1 MSSMSLEDDDTDEQL
16 VRRAQGGDVRAFE
29 MLVVKY
35 QRRVERLIGRLVR
48 DVDLVADISQE
59 TFLRAWRGLASFR
72 GESAFYTWLYRIAV
86 NSAKRALEGLRR
98 DPVVTESSLVRGGDE
113 EDQEPLSE
121 RAAPSDGVT
130 PESLLAGKELSA
142 AVQAAVAALPED
154 FRRALELREVEGL
167 TYEEIAQALAC
178 PVGTVRSRIHRARE
192 AVAAS
197 LRPLLGG
204 EGRPW

>member
-1 MSSMSLEDDDTDEQL
+1 MTFDDDSDEQL
-16 VRRAQGGDVRAFE
+16 VRRAQAGDVRAFE

-59 TFLRAWRGLASFR
+59 TFLRAWRGLATFR

-86 NSAKRALEGLRR
+86 NSAKRALEGLQR
-98 DPVVTESSLVRGGDE
+98 DPVVTEASLVRGGDD
-113 EDQEPLSE
+113 EDQEPLLE
-121 RAAPSDGVT
+121 RSAQSDGVT
-130 PESLLAGKELSA
+130 PEGLLAGKELAA
-142 AVQAAVAALPED
+142 AVQAAVAELPED

-167 TYEEIAQALAC
+167 AYEEIAQALAC

-192 AVAAS
+192 AVAVR
-197 LRPLLGG
+197 LRPLLDG
-204 EGRPW
+204 EGARW

>member
-1 MSSMSLEDDDTDEQL
+1 MILDDDTDEQL
-16 VRRAQGGDVRAFE
+16 VRRAQAGDVRAFE

-35 QRRVERLIGRLVR
+35 QRRVERLIARFVR

-86 NSAKRALEGLRR
+86 NSAKRALEGLQR
-98 DPVVTESSLVRGGDE
+98 DPVVTESSLVRGGDD
-113 EDQEPLSE
+113 EDQEPLLD
-121 RAAPSDGVT
+121 RTAPSDGVT
-130 PESLLAGKELSA
+130 PESLLAGKELAA
-142 AVQAAVAALPED
+142 AVQAAVAALPEE

-167 TYEEIAQALAC
+167 AYEEIAQALVC

-192 AVAAS
+192 AVAAH
-197 LRPLLGG
+197 LRPLLDRDGA
-204 EGRPW
+204 RW